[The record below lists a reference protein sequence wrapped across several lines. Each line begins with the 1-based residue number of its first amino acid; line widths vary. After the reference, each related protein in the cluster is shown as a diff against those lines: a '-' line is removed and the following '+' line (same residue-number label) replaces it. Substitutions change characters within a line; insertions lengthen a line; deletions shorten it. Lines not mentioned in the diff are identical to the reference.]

1 MTHRSSGERVGN
13 ARMQPIWS
21 RWLDIVSAL
30 ALCVLLAACGGS
42 QGAPTATP
50 APAGAAAPA
59 GGAGGGAATVT
70 VVAKDFRFSLDRTEV
85 PAGTTTFV
93 LKNAGPSPHDFRIT
107 GNGVDRQT
115 ATINQGAT
123 ASLTV
128 DLAPGTYAIGCTV
141 PGHDLLGMK
150 GTVTV
155 H

>member
-1 MTHRSSGERVGN
+1 
-13 ARMQPIWS
+13 MQPIWS
-21 RWLDIVSAL
+21 RWLSLAGAL
-30 ALCVLLAACGGS
+30 ALGLLLVACGSS
-42 QGAPTATP
+42 QGAATAPP
-50 APAGAAAPA
+50 APAGDTAQAS
-59 GGAGGGAATVT
+59 GAGGDGTTVN
-70 VVAKDFRFSLDRTEV
+70 VVAKDFRFSLDKSEV

-93 LKNAGPSPHDFRIT
+93 LKNTGPSPHDFRIT
-107 GNGVDRQT
+107 GNGVDQKT

-128 DLAPGTYAIGCTV
+128 DLTPGTYAIVCTV

>member
-1 MTHRSSGERVGN
+1 
-13 ARMQPIWS
+13 MQPILS
-21 RWLDIVSAL
+21 RWLYVSSAL

-42 QGAPTATP
+42 QGAATATP
-50 APAGAAAPA
+50 APA
-59 GGAGGGAATVT
+59 GGAGGGAATVN
-70 VVAKDFRFSLDRTEV
+70 VVAKDFRFSLDKAEV

-93 LKNAGPSPHDFRIT
+93 LKNTGPSPHDLRIT
-107 GNGVDRQT
+107 GNGVDQKT

-128 DLAPGTYAIGCTV
+128 DLTPGTYAIGCTV

>member
-1 MTHRSSGERVGN
+1 M
-13 ARMQPIWS
+13 
-21 RWLDIVSAL
+21 
-30 ALCVLLAACGGS
+30 
-42 QGAPTATP
+42 
-50 APAGAAAPA
+50 
-59 GGAGGGAATVT
+59 
-70 VVAKDFRFSLDRTEV
+70 

-93 LKNAGPSPHDFRIT
+93 LKNTGPSPHDFRIT
-107 GNGVDRQT
+107 GNGVDQKT

-128 DLAPGTYAIGCTV
+128 DLTPGTYAIVCTV

>member
-1 MTHRSSGERVGN
+1 
-13 ARMQPIWS
+13 MQPIWS
-21 RWLDIVSAL
+21 RWLYVSSAL

-50 APAGAAAPA
+50 APAGDAAQAS
-59 GGAGGGAATVT
+59 GAGGGAATVN
-70 VVAKDFRFSLDRTEV
+70 VVAKDFRFSLDKTEL

-93 LKNAGPSPHDFRIT
+93 LKNTGPSPHDFRIT
-107 GNGVDRQT
+107 GNGVDQKT

-128 DLAPGTYAIGCTV
+128 DLTPGTYAIVCTV

>member
-1 MTHRSSGERVGN
+1 
-13 ARMQPIWS
+13 MQPIWS
-21 RWLDIVSAL
+21 RWLYVSSAL

-42 QGAPTATP
+42 QGAATATP
-50 APAGAAAPA
+50 APVGDAAQAS
-59 GGAGGGAATVT
+59 GAGGGAATVN
-70 VVAKDFRFSLDRTEV
+70 VVAKDFRFSLDKTEL

-93 LKNAGPSPHDFRIT
+93 LKNTGPSPHDFRIT
-107 GNGVDRQT
+107 GNGVDQKT

-128 DLAPGTYAIGCTV
+128 DLTPGTYAIVCTV